1 MKKIILGIVATVAM
15 TLPMVMASTASAQF
29 RPDKGLGIKLQV
41 QDSGASGDLVD
52 VIISVTRALLSV
64 VFVLAV
70 LMFVVSGIFYIT
82 SAGTDRTDMAR
93 DMITYSIIGLV
104 VSVLGY
110 AIIYFL
116 STKLT
121 QSEGIYY

>member
-1 MKKIILGIVATVAM
+1 VKIMKKIILGIVATVAM

-29 RPDKGLGIKLQV
+29 RPDPTLGTADKLNV
-41 QDSGASGDLVD
+41 GTNVDLVGT
-52 VIISVTRALLSV
+52 IVTVTKALLSV

-70 LMFVVSGIFYIT
+70 LMFVVAGIFYIT

-116 STKLT
+116 SIKLI
-121 QSEGIYY
+121 Q